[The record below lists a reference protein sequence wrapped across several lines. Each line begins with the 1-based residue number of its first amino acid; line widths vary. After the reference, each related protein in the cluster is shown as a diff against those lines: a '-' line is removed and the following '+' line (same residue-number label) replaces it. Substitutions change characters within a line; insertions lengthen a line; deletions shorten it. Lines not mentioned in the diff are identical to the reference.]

1 MVDYNINMKNT
12 IKRNL
17 DEHKEVFGLLDNLE
31 AQIVNVASLLIK
43 ALDNGNTIFWCGNG
57 GSASDS
63 QHLAGELIGRFKG
76 DRKPLKSI
84 SLNSDSAVMTCIV
97 NDYGYEYI
105 FSRQIEALGSKGDVL
120 IGIST
125 SGQSE
130 NVNNALRIAN
140 ENELHT
146 VGLLG
151 KEGGAALNVAS
162 HAIVVPSQSTARI
175 QEMHITIGHIL
186 CELIEEGL
194 GINS

>member
-12 IKRNL
+12 IQRNL
-17 DEHKEVFGLLDNLE
+17 IEHNEVFDLLYSLE
-31 AQIVNVASLLIK
+31 PQISDIAALLIEV
-43 ALDNGNTIFWCGNG
+43 LNNGNTIFWCGNG

-76 DRKPLKSI
+76 NRKPLKSI

-97 NDYGYEYI
+97 NDYGYEHI
-105 FSRQIEALGSKGDVL
+105 FSRQIEALGEEGDVL

-125 SGQSE
+125 SGRSE
-130 NVNNALRIAN
+130 NVNNALKKAKEKN
-140 ENELHT
+140 LHT
-146 VGLLG
+146 VGFLG
-151 KEGGAALNVAS
+151 KDGGAALQIAS
-162 HAIVVPSQSTARI
+162 HTIVVPSQSTARI

>member
-12 IKRNL
+12 IQRNL
-17 DEHKEVFGLLDNLE
+17 IEHNEVFDQLYSLE
-31 AQIVNVASLLIK
+31 PQISDIAALLIEV
-43 ALDNGNTIFWCGNG
+43 LNNGNTIFWCGNG

-76 DRKPLKSI
+76 NRKPLKSI

-97 NDYGYEYI
+97 NDYGYEHI
-105 FSRQIEALGSKGDVL
+105 FSRQIEALGEEGDVL

-125 SGQSE
+125 SGRSE
-130 NVNNALRIAN
+130 NVNNALKKAKEKN
-140 ENELHT
+140 LHT
-146 VGLLG
+146 VGFLG
-151 KEGGAALNVAS
+151 KDGGAALQIAS
-162 HAIVVPSQSTARI
+162 HTIVVPSQSTARI

>member
-17 DEHKEVFGLLDNLE
+17 DEHKEVFGQLDNLE
-31 AQIVNVASLLIK
+31 AQIVNVASLLIE
-43 ALDNGNTIFWCGNG
+43 ALGNGNTIFWCGNG
-57 GSASDS
+57 GSASDA

>member
-12 IKRNL
+12 IQRNL
-17 DEHKEVFGLLDNLE
+17 IEHKEVFDQLHSLE
-31 AQIVNVASLLIK
+31 PQITDVANLLIDV
-43 ALDNGNTIFWCGNG
+43 LNNGNTIFWCGNG
-57 GSASDS
+57 GSASDC

-76 DRKPLKSI
+76 NRKPLKSI
-84 SLNSDSAVMTCIV
+84 ALNSDSAVMTCIV
-97 NDYGYEYI
+97 NDYGYEHI

-151 KEGGAALNVAS
+151 KEGGAALHVAS
-162 HAIVVPSQSTARI
+162 HTIVVPSQSTARI

-194 GINS
+194 GINT

>member
-1 MVDYNINMKNT
+1 MKNT
-12 IKRNL
+12 IQRNL
-17 DEHKEVFGLLDNLE
+17 IEHNEVFDQLYSLE
-31 AQIVNVASLLIK
+31 PQISDIAALLIEV
-43 ALDNGNTIFWCGNG
+43 LNNGNTIFWCGNG

-76 DRKPLKSI
+76 NRKPLKSI

-97 NDYGYEYI
+97 NDYGYEHI
-105 FSRQIEALGSKGDVL
+105 FSRQIEALGEEGDVL

-125 SGQSE
+125 SGRSE
-130 NVNNALRIAN
+130 NVNNALKKAKEKN
-140 ENELHT
+140 LHT
-146 VGLLG
+146 VGFLG
-151 KEGGAALNVAS
+151 KGGGAALQIAS
-162 HAIVVPSQSTARI
+162 HTIVVPSQSTARI

>member
-1 MVDYNINMKNT
+1 MNKI
-12 IKRNL
+12 IQSNL
-17 DEHKEVFGLLDNLE
+17 EEHKEVLNQINSLE
-31 AQIVNVASLLIK
+31 IAIEKVAKLLICSLK
-43 ALDNGNTIFWCGNG
+43 ENKTIFWCGND

-63 QHLAGELIGRFKG
+63 QHLTGELIGRFKG

-97 NDYGYEYI
+97 NDYGYDHI
-105 FSRQIEALGSKGDVL
+105 FSRQIEALGTEGDIL

-125 SGQSE
+125 SGNSN
-130 NVNNALRIAN
+130 NVNNAFRVAKEKKI
-140 ENELHT
+140 HT

-151 KEGGAALNVAS
+151 KGGGEALKLIEHS
-162 HAIVVPSQSTARI
+162 ILIPSQSTARI
-175 QEMHITIGHIL
+175 QETHIIVGHIL

>member
-12 IKRNL
+12 IQRNL
-17 DEHKEVFGLLDNLE
+17 IEHKEVFDQLYSLE
-31 AQIVNVASLLIK
+31 PQISDIASLLIEVLK
-43 ALDNGNTIFWCGNG
+43 NGNTIFWCGNG

-76 DRKPLKSI
+76 NRKPLKSI

-97 NDYGYEYI
+97 NDYGYEHI
-105 FSRQIEALGSKGDVL
+105 FSRQIEALGEEGDVL

-125 SGQSE
+125 SGRSE
-130 NVNNALRIAN
+130 NVNNALKKAKEKN
-140 ENELHT
+140 LHT
-146 VGLLG
+146 VGFLG
-151 KEGGAALNVAS
+151 KDGGAALQIAS
-162 HAIVVPSQSTARI
+162 HTIVIPSQSTARI

-194 GINS
+194 GIDS